1 MSRVTKGQAM
11 QMVVLAGGL
20 GTRLWPLTDQMPKS
34 LIPVNGRPFLEHQ
47 LELFKRNGIRD
58 IVLCVGY
65 LGGEIKR
72 YFGDGSRFGADI
84 RYSEEGEELLGTA
97 GAIRNAEALLANE
110 FFLTYGD
117 SYLLLDYGA
126 VTDRFRQRDRL
137 GLMVVYRN
145 CNHLDRSNVI
155 VEGDLV
161 KVYDKE
167 GHTPEMD
174 YINYGV
180 SLLRKEALTLIPP
193 GRPFTQEELYQLL
206 IEQEQL
212 LAFETN
218 QRFYEIGSP
227 RGLDEFR
234 RLVAEG
240 VIRP

>member
-1 MSRVTKGQAM
+1 MGRVTKGQAM

-20 GTRLWPLTDQMPKS
+20 GTRLRPLTEQMPKS
-34 LIPVNGRPFLEHQ
+34 LIPVNGQPFLQYQ

-65 LGGEIKR
+65 LGDEIKE
-72 YFGDGSRFGADI
+72 YFGDGSRFGVDI

-97 GAIRNAEALLANE
+97 GAIRNAERFLASE

-117 SYLLLDYGA
+117 SYLLLDYRA
-126 VTDRFRQRDRL
+126 VMDCFRQRDKL

-145 CNHLDRSNVI
+145 CNQFDRSNVI

-167 GHTPEMD
+167 GRTPGMD

-180 SLLRKEALTLIPP
+180 SVLRKEAVSLIPP
-193 GRPFTQEELYQLL
+193 GRSFTQEELYHLL

-212 LAFETN
+212 LAFETH

-227 RGLDEFR
+227 AGLDEFR
-234 RLVAEG
+234 RLVAAG
-240 VIRP
+240 GMRP